1 VLLWQNVARL
11 PLTSL
16 GASALQAALCVVVL
30 FTAYVLQQRLAPFLS
45 LRAFNNAVK
54 SAAERLKP
62 ASSKLDVEG
71 DSVAAK
77 TVRPS
82 PGLSPTPLLGK
93 SRARRTA
100 GRRKSTWFEPDPEDI
115 ARLRNANVRER
126 LRLQNAIVF
135 VGVVMQRVMEDYN
148 HLESTY
154 LISGMVVLLAGLV
167 FNGGGFRVGSVP
179 YQMLTVVVAAVVIGA
194 TIAFVVLL
202 AVELYKSFRDA
213 DLHAALRAEEAASIE
228 TSLRTGMRSKQR
240 DGGGHVGG
248 DEPAASSSSAAA
260 DAADSAGSGGGHGG
274 GGGAAAG
281 GGGAAGAAGAA
292 ADGAEGGAEGAST
305 RAGAA
310 ALIGGAL
317 LAAAVPAQSRPGS
330 RASIVARLRTGRRR
344 TVQRPVLTSRVDV
357 GGERY
362 TER

>member
-1 VLLWQNVARL
+1 LL
-11 PLTSL
+11 S
-16 GASALQAALCVVVL
+16 LQAALCVVVL

-45 LRAFNNAVK
+45 LRAFNDAVK

-62 ASSKLDVEG
+62 ASSKLDVEC

-82 PGLSPTPLLGK
+82 PIPRLGLGGQ

-126 LRLQNAIVF
+126 LRLHNAIVF

-179 YQMLTVVVAAVVIGA
+179 YQMLTVVVAAVVVGA
-194 TIAFVVLL
+194 TVAFVILL

-213 DLHAALRAEEAASIE
+213 DIHAALRAEEAAFIE

-248 DEPAASSSSAAA
+248 DEPAVRPSSAARVSDCDSIA
-260 DAADSAGSGGGHGG
+260 VGGGGGGGCDAAAAAAAAAATAADSAGGG

-281 GGGAAGAAGAA
+281 GAQAAGAGGGGAAAAASTTVGAA
-292 ADGAEGGAEGAST
+292 AM
-305 RAGAA
+305 
-310 ALIGGAL
+310 IGGAL
-317 LAAAVPAQSRPGS
+317 LAVAVPSRSRPGS
-330 RASIVARLRTGRRR
+330 RASVVARLRTDRRR
-344 TVQRPVLTSRVDV
+344 TVQRPVLASRVEV